1 MKKLFSFLFLGLL
14 TIPMFGNKSK
24 ADVRFFVNQ
33 RDNYDQEIIKMTSTT
48 SGNTLELLTTFDYSE
63 NGNVRF
69 NGRFFDSKQNKLY
82 FQQLSQD
89 APYTLDKFSV
99 YHITNDSWST
109 ETLNNVTTDSTLTIK

>member
-1 MKKLFSFLFLGLL
+1 MFS
-14 TIPMFGNKSK
+14 NKSK

-33 RDNYDQEIIKMTSTT
+33 KDNNDQEIIKMISTT
-48 SGNTLELLTTFDYSE
+48 SGNTLELLTTWDYSE
-63 NGNVRF
+63 NGNIRF